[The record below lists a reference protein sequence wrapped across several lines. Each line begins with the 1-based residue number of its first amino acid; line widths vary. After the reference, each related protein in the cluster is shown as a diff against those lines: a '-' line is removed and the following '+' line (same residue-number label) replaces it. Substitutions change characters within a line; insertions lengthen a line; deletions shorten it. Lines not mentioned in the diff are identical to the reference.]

1 MTKAIRYIVIG
12 LLVIIILVLSFG
24 IGYNVGVRTTPGPNG
39 GLESVE
45 QAWNIIFKDYVDKD
59 KLDSSKMSQAAIEG
73 MLEALDDPYSSYL
86 DVETRKLGLSTL
98 EGEFGGIGAHVA
110 IRDEQLTII
119 APIPD
124 SPADKAGIR
133 AGDEILAIDGES
145 TTGMSLAEAVLKIRG
160 PEGTPVRLRVFHHQ
174 SETVKAFEAIEEFE
188 IIRAKIELPSVF
200 FEMKGD
206 IAYIYI
212 SYFSGRTNEELS
224 PVLESVNKEARGI
237 ILDLRRNS
245 GGVLSEVV
253 DVTSRFL
260 VEGTAVIVVDSEG
273 EQAVL
278 EVKPGEATTALPMV
292 VLVDDYTA
300 SGGEVLAG
308 ALQDYERAIIAGSKT
323 FGKGSVNVLR
333 PLEDGSGLYITTAR
347 WLTPKGRLIEGE
359 GIEPDYEL
367 ELEGEDAVQ
376 WAMDRLKGSK

>member
-12 LLVIIILVLSFG
+12 LLVIIVLVLSFG

-86 DVETRKLGLSTL
+86 DVETRKLGLSTM

-145 TTGMSLAEAVLKIRG
+145 TAGMSLAEAVLKIRG

-188 IIRAKIELPSVF
+188 IVRAKIELPSVF
-200 FEMKGD
+200 FEMRGD

-245 GGVLSEVV
+245 GGVLTEVV

>member
-12 LLVIIILVLSFG
+12 LLVIIVLVLSFG

-73 MLEALDDPYSSYL
+73 MLEALDDPYSAYL
-86 DVETRKLGLSTL
+86 DVETRKLGLSTM

-145 TTGMSLAEAVLKIRG
+145 TAGMSLAEAVLKIRG

-188 IIRAKIELPSVF
+188 IVRAKIELPSVF
-200 FEMKGD
+200 FEMRGD

-245 GGVLSEVV
+245 GGVWTEVG
-253 DVTSRFL
+253 DDTSRFF

-292 VLVDDYTA
+292 VLVDDFTA

>member
-12 LLVIIILVLSFG
+12 LLVIIILALSFG

-59 KLDSSKMSQAAIEG
+59 KLDTSKMSQAAIEG
-73 MLEALDDPYSSYL
+73 MLETLDDPYSSYL
-86 DVETRKLGLSTL
+86 DVETQKLGLSTL

-133 AGDEILAIDGES
+133 AGDEILAIDGEP
-145 TTGMSLAEAVLKIRG
+145 TAGMSLAEAVLKIRG

-188 IIRAKIELPSVF
+188 IIRAKIELPSIF

-245 GGVLSEVV
+245 GGVLLEVV
-253 DVTSRFL
+253 DVASRFL

-308 ALQDYERAIIAGSKT
+308 ALQDYGRATIAGSKT

-376 WAMDRLKGSK
+376 WAMDCLKDSK

>member
-1 MTKAIRYIVIG
+1 VTKAIRYIVIG
-12 LLVIIILVLSFG
+12 LLVIIILALSFG

-59 KLDSSKMSQAAIEG
+59 KLDTSKMSQAAIEG
-73 MLEALDDPYSSYL
+73 MLETLDDPYSSYL
-86 DVETRKLGLSTL
+86 DVETQKLGLSTL
-98 EGEFGGIGAHVA
+98 EGEFEGIGAHVA

-124 SPADKAGIR
+124 SPADKAGIK
-133 AGDEILAIDGES
+133 AGDEILAIDGEP
-145 TTGMSLAEAVLKIRG
+145 TAEMSLAEAVLKIRG

-174 SETVKAFEAIEEFE
+174 SETVKAFEAIEEIE
-188 IIRAKIELPSVF
+188 IVRAKIELPSIF

-224 PVLESVNKEARGI
+224 PVMESVNKEARGI
-237 ILDLRRNS
+237 ILDLRHNS
-245 GGVLSEVV
+245 GGVLPEVV
-253 DVTSRFL
+253 DVASRFL
-260 VEGTAVIVVDSEG
+260 VEGTVVSVVDSEG

-308 ALQDYERAIIAGSKT
+308 ALQDYGRATIAGSKT
-323 FGKGSVNVLR
+323 FGKGSVNILR

-367 ELEGEDAVQ
+367 ELEGEDAIQ
-376 WAMDRLKGSK
+376 WAMDCLKGSK

>member
-86 DVETRKLGLSTL
+86 DVETRKLGLSTM

-145 TTGMSLAEAVLKIRG
+145 TAGMSLAEAVLKIRG

-245 GGVLSEVV
+245 GGVLTEVV

-323 FGKGSVNVLR
+323 FGKGSVNILR

>member
-1 MTKAIRYIVIG
+1 MTKTIRYIVIA
-12 LLVIIILVLSFG
+12 LLVVIILAMSFG
-24 IGYNVGVRTTPGPNG
+24 IGYSLGIRTPSGQDE

-59 KLDSSKMSQAAIEG
+59 RLDTSKMSQAAIEG

-86 DVETRKLGLSTL
+86 DPETQKLGLSTL
-98 EGEFGGIGAHVA
+98 EGEFEGIGAHVG

-124 SPADKAGIR
+124 SPADKAGIK

-145 TTGMSLAEAVLKIRG
+145 TAEMSLAEAVLKIRG
-160 PEGTPVRLRVFHHQ
+160 TEGIPVKLRVFHHQ
-174 SETVKAFEAIEEFE
+174 SETIKAYEAIEEIE
-188 IIRAKIELPSVF
+188 IVRAKIELPSVF
-200 FEMKGD
+200 FEMKDD
-206 IAYIYI
+206 IAYVHI

-224 PVLESVNKEARGI
+224 PVMEDINKEANGI

-245 GGVLSEVV
+245 GGVLPVVV
-253 DVTSRFL
+253 DVASRFL
-260 VEGTAVIVVDSEG
+260 EEGTIVSVVDSEG
-273 EQAVL
+273 NQAVL
-278 EVKPGEATTALPMV
+278 EANPGEMTTALPIV
-292 VLVDDYTA
+292 VLVDNYTA

-308 ALQDYERAIIAGSKT
+308 ALQDYRRATIAGSKT
-323 FGKGSVNVLR
+323 FGKGSVNILR

-367 ELEGEDAVQ
+367 EDEDAIQ
-376 WAMDRLKGSK
+376 WAMDCLKGSK